1 MIAATTTNLETLAR
15 FLDITP
21 QMLETVLWGVLIA
34 GLAFSIL
41 HLLTMLVTRWGD
53 SNAMSKSLIFSV
65 LVHVSCTFGL
75 VAVSPP
81 MSMPEQDPEERDQTV
96 LIHEFL
102 LEAEEKVETEQSGNT
117 PVFQKLSEVS
127 EVKPTRGDRTP
138 LEPQQLANPE
148 RQPKK
153 PIIPEENLSDHPS
166 LPNEPVVTATITRQG
181 DAGPRLIS
189 QIPLKIDE
197 QTAEKRPEVQIPAPT
212 TNRSDLVRSGDSET
226 PVTRENRPKLIDRV
240 DKEIDSSSQLASVDI
255 QVSPKSFLKR
265 APVKGTIRRRQGPVP
280 SLLPEKEVGSSPNK
294 PMQGTAGTSPG
305 SVRISRQ
312 RTQTILSHRNGSTER
327 FRPERTPQI
336 PRPDPGQKLSVRK
349 GSPAFIPRPG
359 LKPNLMRQNLA
370 RVSSRKSTILPEA
383 YRSRDS
389 SRQIEAIR
397 KYGGT
402 EESQRAVE
410 LSLKWLALHQR
421 VEGYWDADRHEAGQ
435 VRFDELGVDRRN
447 AGKFSD
453 TGVTALALLAF
464 LAKGY
469 THEEGRYAD
478 QVDRALRW
486 LVQQQRQDGFLGGE
500 AVHHARM
507 YCHAMAT
514 FALAEAYGMQTDPV
528 GNLSLREPLEKAVK
542 YILDNQNPID
552 GGWRY
557 LKGQKSDM
565 SMFGWQL
572 MALNRAEV
580 AGLTIPRETGLGMV
594 SFLKSHSR
602 GEHGGLFSYQDGYR
616 ITPVMTAEALFCKQV
631 FRIPRD
637 DRASIEAVEYLMQN
651 LPKRSQTNV
660 YYWYYGTLAL
670 FNFHG
675 EQWREWNKAMH
686 SVLLSEQHK
695 DGDDA
700 GSWDPIGPWGR
711 YGGRVYSTALSTLCL
726 EVYFRDPPR
735 YANLE
740 EE

>member
-1 MIAATTTNLETLAR
+1 MIDATTTKIETLAR
-15 FLDITP
+15 FLGVAP
-21 QMLETVLWGVLIA
+21 QMLETVLWGVLVA

-53 SNAMSKSLIFSV
+53 SNAMSKSLVFSI
-65 LVHVSCTFGL
+65 LVHVSCAFGL

-81 MSMPEQDPEERDQTV
+81 MPRPERDPEEQDKMV
-96 LIHEFL
+96 LIREFL
-102 LEAEEKVETEQSGNT
+102 LDAEGKVETEESGNT
-117 PVFQKLSEVS
+117 PVFRKLLEVS
-127 EVKPTRGDRTP
+127 EVKLTRSDRIP
-138 LEPQQLANPE
+138 LDPQPLASLE
-148 RQPKK
+148 RQPEKAVV
-153 PIIPEENLSDHPS
+153 PEENLPDHPS
-166 LPNEPVVTATITRQG
+166 LPNEPVVTATVTRQG
-181 DAGPRLIS
+181 DLGPRLIS

-197 QTAEKRPEVQIPAPT
+197 QTAEKRPEVQIPAST
-212 TNRSDLVRSGDSET
+212 TNRSELVRNGDSQT
-226 PVTRENRPKLIDRV
+226 PVTREIRPKSIDRV
-240 DKEIDSSSQLASVDI
+240 EKEIDSSSRLASVDI
-255 QVSPKSFLKR
+255 PVSPKSFLKR
-265 APVKGTIRRRQGPVP
+265 APVKETIRRRVGPVP
-280 SLLPEKEVGSSPNK
+280 SPLPAKEVGSSTDN
-294 PMQGTAGTSPG
+294 PMQGTAGTAPVSP
-305 SVRISRQ
+305 RILRQ
-312 RTQTILSHRNGSTER
+312 RTQTILSRRNGSTER

-336 PRPDPGQKLSVRK
+336 LRPDPGQKLSVRE
-349 GSPAFIPRPG
+349 SPPSFIPRPG
-359 LKPNLMRQNLA
+359 LKPNVIRQNLA
-370 RVSSRKSTILPEA
+370 RVSSRKSSILPKT

-389 SRQIEAIR
+389 RRQIEAIR

-402 EESQRAVE
+402 EETQRAVE

-421 VEGYWDADRHEAGQ
+421 VEGYWDADRHGAGQ

-453 TGVTALALLAF
+453 TGVTALALLSF

-469 THEEGRYAD
+469 THEEGRYAE
-478 QVDRALRW
+478 QVERALRW
-486 LVQQQRQDGFLGGE
+486 LIRHQQQDGFLGGN

-514 FALAEAYGMQTDPV
+514 FALAEAYGMQTDPA
-528 GNLSLREPLEKAVK
+528 GNFFLREPLGKAIN
-542 YILDNQNPID
+542 YILENQNPLD

-572 MALNRAEV
+572 MALTRAEV
-580 AGLTIPRETGLGMV
+580 AGLTIPREAGLGMV
-594 SFLKSHSR
+594 NFLKKNSR
-602 GEHGGLFSYQDGYR
+602 GAHGGLFSYQDDYR

-637 DRASIEAVEYLMQN
+637 DRASIEAVDYLMKN

-660 YYWYYGTLAL
+660 YYWYYGTLAM
-670 FNFHG
+670 FNYHG
-675 EQWREWNKAMH
+675 EKWREWNKAMH
-686 SVLLSEQHK
+686 SVLLSEQRK
-695 DGDDA
+695 AGDDA

-711 YGGRVYSTALSTLCL
+711 YGGRVYSTALSALCL

-740 EE
+740 E